1 MMMSD
6 FARVVRHWSKETMMM
21 MRCEF
26 KEEEGGEEEQR
37 ERERERER
45 ERTTTKTTTTTT
57 FFSSSA
63 TRSTQCSVGFSCH
76 ISKLERAVY
85 RVLHL
90 RIFTYISHQILY
102 CNNIYT
108 TRTTRCVERVD
119 ATKQTPLY
127 YVYFRSERW
136 AEVLVKDALACCDR

>member
-1 MMMSD
+1 
-6 FARVVRHWSKETMMM
+6 MMM

-26 KEEEGGEEEQR
+26 KEEEGGEEEQ
-37 ERERERER
+37 RERERER

-85 RVLHL
+85 RVLYL
-90 RIFTYISHQILY
+90 RIFT
-102 CNNIYT
+102 
-108 TRTTRCVERVD
+108 
-119 ATKQTPLY
+119 
-127 YVYFRSERW
+127 
-136 AEVLVKDALACCDR
+136 

>member
-1 MMMSD
+1 MMSD
-6 FARVVRHWSKETMMM
+6 FARVRHWSKEMV

-26 KEEEGGEEEQR
+26 KEEDGGEEEHTQ
-37 ERERERER
+37 RER

-85 RVLHL
+85 RVLYL

-108 TRTTRCVERVD
+108 TRTTRCVERVE

>member
-1 MMMSD
+1 MMSD
-6 FARVVRHWSKETMMM
+6 FARVRHWSKEMM

-37 ERERERER
+37 ERERENNNENNNNNNLLLLVRDPQHAVLGR
-45 ERTTTKTTTTTT
+45 LFVPHLK
-57 FFSSSA
+57 
-63 TRSTQCSVGFSCH
+63 VGESGMEYTVTSED
-76 ISKLERAVY
+76 IYL
-85 RVLHL
+85 
-90 RIFTYISHQILY
+90 SHQILY

-108 TRTTRCVERVD
+108 TRTTRCVERVE

>member
-1 MMMSD
+1 MMSD

-37 ERERERER
+37 ERERER
-45 ERTTTKTTTTTT
+45 TTTKTTTTTTT

-76 ISKLERAVY
+76 ILKLERAVY

-108 TRTTRCVERVD
+108 TRTTRCVERVE

-136 AEVLVKDALACCDR
+136 AEVLVKDALAEASYQPL

>member
-1 MMMSD
+1 MMSD

-26 KEEEGGEEEQR
+26 KEEEGGEEEQ
-37 ERERERER
+37 RERER

-85 RVLHL
+85 RVLYL

-108 TRTTRCVERVD
+108 TRTTRCVERVE

-136 AEVLVKDALACCDR
+136 AEVLVKDALAEASSQPL

>member
-45 ERTTTKTTTTTT
+45 P
-57 FFSSSA
+57 A
-63 TRSTQCSVGFSCH
+63 H
-76 ISKLERAVY
+76 IV
-85 RVLHL
+85 
-90 RIFTYISHQILY
+90 II
-102 CNNIYT
+102 
-108 TRTTRCVERVD
+108 
-119 ATKQTPLY
+119 
-127 YVYFRSERW
+127 
-136 AEVLVKDALACCDR
+136 

>member
-1 MMMSD
+1 MMFD
-6 FARVVRHWSKETMMM
+6 FARVVRHWSKETMM

-85 RVLHL
+85 RVLYL
-90 RIFTYISHQILY
+90 RIFTYLSHQILY

>member
-1 MMMSD
+1 MMSD

-26 KEEEGGEEEQR
+26 KEEEGGEEEQ
-37 ERERERER
+37 RERERER

-85 RVLHL
+85 RVLYL
-90 RIFTYISHQILY
+90 RIFT
-102 CNNIYT
+102 
-108 TRTTRCVERVD
+108 
-119 ATKQTPLY
+119 
-127 YVYFRSERW
+127 
-136 AEVLVKDALACCDR
+136 